1 MANLAAAVAK
11 WCDMLSKR
19 EVGAVSKDLEKHCD
33 QIFSAVTD
41 DPKQVSN
48 FSAER

>member
-1 MANLAAAVAK
+1 
-11 WCDMLSKR
+11 MLSKR

-41 DPKQVSN
+41 DPKQVSI
-48 FSAER
+48 FSGRALIFYLSLGCELN